1 MDMMPE
7 PVDQT
12 HSTRNYFAH
21 GGNELVVGGKLTLL
35 PDSEVEGLEYHLD
48 NFADNLLAEL
58 QHSLPTSESDIHPVY
73 TMQDSTAS
81 TVAALKDDFN
91 TLLGKLREAGLFHS
105 NK

>member
-35 PDSEVEGLEYHLD
+35 PDSEVEGLEYSGQSGQG
-48 NFADNLLAEL
+48 NQQSAEKTQEQEAD
-58 QHSLPTSESDIHPVY
+58 
-73 TMQDSTAS
+73 
-81 TVAALKDDFN
+81 
-91 TLLGKLREAGLFHS
+91 R
-105 NK
+105 